1 MPTEATSNVV
11 TFDEAPP
18 PGFINFGV
26 GQPSADLLP
35 LELVR
40 EASERFFAG
49 GHPLELNYGPKQG
62 DPHFRSALAAM
73 LEREHGAAAPAD
85 SLFVTAGSSQALD
98 FVCGCFTQPG
108 DVVFAEDPSYFL
120 AFQIF
125 RDHGLEV
132 VGIPVDEEGMDVDA
146 LERALRHRRPKLVYV
161 IPSFQNPTGR
171 TTSGER
177 RRRLVELSRA
187 HDFLVVADEVYQ
199 MLWHRAPPPPALG
212 TLVERGNV
220 LSLGSFSKILAPGL
234 RLGWIQANAAL
245 LERLLAS
252 GVVNSG
258 GSFNQYTSHIV
269 RQAIEAGLLEA
280 LVGRLREAYRGRV
293 EAMDR
298 ALRQHAERHLEWQ
311 RPDGGYFFWLRLRG
325 AGDTSEL
332 KRHVDAFRT
341 GFQPGALFSA
351 SGDGLHDRLRLSFAH
366 YGESDIAE
374 GVARLAALLD
384 RHAGGA
390 CRDSAHALQY

>member
-1 MPTEATSNVV
+1 MPTDAISNVV

-18 PGFINFGV
+18 PGYINFGI

-40 EASERFFAG
+40 EASKRFFAT

-62 DPHFRSALAAM
+62 DPRFRAALAGL
-73 LEREHGAAAPAD
+73 LEREHGAPASPD
-85 SLFVTAGSSQALD
+85 ALFVTAGNSQALD
-98 FVCGCFTQPG
+98 FVCACFTRPG
-108 DVVFAEDPSYFL
+108 DVVFVEDPSYFL

-125 RDHGLEV
+125 RDRGLEIA
-132 VGIPVDEEGMDVDA
+132 GIPVDQEGMDVEA
-146 LERALRHRRPKLVYV
+146 LERALRRSRPKLVYI
-161 IPSFQNPTGR
+161 IPSFQNPTGL

-177 RRRLVELSRA
+177 RRRLVELSRE

-212 TLVERGNV
+212 TLVGRGNV
-220 LSLGSFSKILAPGL
+220 LSLGSFSKILAPGM

-245 LERLLAS
+245 MQRLLAS

-269 RQAIEAGLLEA
+269 RHAIEAGLLDT
-280 LVGRLREAYRGRV
+280 LVSRLRQGYRGRV
-293 EAMDR
+293 DAMDR
-298 ALRQHAERHLEWQ
+298 ALRRHADRHLEWQ
-311 RPDGGYFFWLRLRG
+311 RPDGGYFFWLKLRG
-325 AGDTSEL
+325 AGDTNEL
-332 KRHVDAFRT
+332 KAHVDEFRT

-366 YGESDIAE
+366 YTEPDIAE
-374 GVARLAALLD
+374 GITRLAALLD
-384 RHAGGA
+384 RHAGA
-390 CRDSAHALQY
+390 